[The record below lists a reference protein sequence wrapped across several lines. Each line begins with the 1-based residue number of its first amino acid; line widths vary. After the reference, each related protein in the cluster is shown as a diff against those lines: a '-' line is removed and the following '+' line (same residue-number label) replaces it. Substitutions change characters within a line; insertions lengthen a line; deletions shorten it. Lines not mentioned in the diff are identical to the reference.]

1 LDRIESKIIAFK
13 DNYACDLKIY
23 TDQSIG
29 EEEAKA
35 IKDSMEGKRI
45 GLELYIV
52 DNLSELNLDTYN
64 KEHKPDYGF
73 AW

>member
-1 LDRIESKIIAFK
+1 MDRIESKIIAFK

-45 GLELYIV
+45 GLVGTAYLLYFST
-52 DNLSELNLDTYN
+52 NFAKLS
-64 KEHKPDYGF
+64 